1 MKFTTKNYLRMNKQ
15 QYRIVDTLSKLSK
28 NLYNVGVYN
37 VRQYYFYNNKFLPY
51 NSNYHYCKDNDNYS
65 LLYSDNSQQILKVV
79 DRSFKSFL
87 KLLKKKKNG
96 DYDQPVNIP
105 NYLDKN
111 GRFVLIYPAQ
121 RININGRYFKLGMSR
136 EFKKQYGL
144 NGDELTFKLPDHIRS
159 DELTEVRIVPKHDGK
174 FYQIQYVYDKKP
186 EDMNLDKNQY
196 LSIDLGL
203 DNFATCVE
211 TSTGTAEIIDGK
223 HIKSINQFYNKEK
236 ARLQGVKDKQGM
248 EHKFTNRLSRL
259 TNKRDNKVDEF
270 LNRSVDYI
278 IKTCIDK
285 DIGNVVIGELKEIKQ
300 EQNIG
305 KKNNQNFQSIP
316 YFLFKSKLQSK
327 CELYGIQYREIEES
341 YTSKTDALALEPIR
355 KHEKYMGRRIKRGL
369 FKSSTGQ
376 LINADVNGALNILRK
391 VVGDSCINRITDRG
405 IVSRPE
411 RIRAAFEPESR
422 PNFSR
427 IKLSAQPDK
436 PTTLVVGS

>member
-15 QYRIVDTLSKLSK
+15 QYWIVDTLSKLSK

-51 NSNYHYCKDNDNYS
+51 TNNYHYCKNNDNYS
-65 LLYSDNSQQILKVV
+65 LLYSDNAQQVLKIV
-79 DRSFKSFL
+79 DRTFKSYFR
-87 KLLKKKKNG
+87 LLKERKKGNYNRPINTPG
-96 DYDQPVNIP
+96 
-105 NYLDKN
+105 YLDKN

-121 RININGRYFKLGMSR
+121 RMSIKGRYFKLGMSR
-136 EFKKQYGL
+136 EFKKQYNL
-144 NGDELTFKLPDHIRS
+144 NGDELTFKLPDHINP
-159 DELTEVRIVPKHDGK
+159 DELKEVRIVPKHDGK

-186 EDMNLDKNQY
+186 QDMNLDKNQY

-203 DNFATCVE
+203 DNFATFVE

-236 ARLQGVKDKQGM
+236 AKLQGVKDKQSM
-248 EHKFTNRLSRL
+248 EHKFTKRLSRL

-278 IKTCIDK
+278 VKTCIDK
-285 DIGNVVIGELKEIKQ
+285 DIGNIVIGELKEIKQ

-327 CELYGIQYREIEES
+327 CDLYGINYIEEDES

-355 KHEKYMGRRIKRGL
+355 KHEEYMGRRIKRGL

-391 VVGDSCINRITDRG
+391 VVGDSIQRITDRG
-405 IVSRPE
+405 LVSRPE
-411 RIRAAFEPESR
+411 RIRVTFEPEKR
-422 PNFSR
+422 PAFSR
-427 IKLSAQPDK
+427 IKLS
-436 PTTLVVGS
+436 V